1 VKLGPRFRDAIVK
14 QALDEVPLECCGF
27 LGGRDG
33 IAQELYPLTNVERSP
48 VLYRADSAEMFRAIR
63 DMEERD
69 LELVAIYHSHTRSPA
84 YPSST
89 DVAQAY
95 YPDAV
100 YLIVSLRDR
109 DRPDLRGFT
118 IRDAKVE
125 EVSLDD

>member
-1 VKLGPRFRDAIVK
+1 MKLGKRFADAIVE
-14 QALDEVPLECCGF
+14 QALDEAPLECCGF

-33 IAQELYPLTNVERSP
+33 IVEEVYPLTNVERSP

-63 DMEERD
+63 DMEERE

-100 YLIVSLRDR
+100 YLIVSLRDSEH
-109 DRPDLRGFT
+109 PELRGFR
-118 IRDAKVE
+118 IRDGRVDEVE
-125 EVSLDD
+125 LDV

>member
-1 VKLGPRFRDAIVK
+1 MKLEKRFADAIVK
-14 QALDEVPLECCGF
+14 QALDEAPLECCGF

-33 IAQELYPLTNVERSP
+33 SVEEIYPLTNVERSP

-63 DMEERD
+63 DMEERE

-100 YLIVSLRDR
+100 YLIVSLRDSEH
-109 DRPDLRGFT
+109 PELRGFH
-118 IRDAKVE
+118 IRDGKVD
-125 EVSLDD
+125 EVALDV

>member
-1 VKLGPRFRDAIVK
+1 MKLGSRFADAIVK
-14 QALDEVPLECCGF
+14 QALDEAPLECCGF

-33 IAQELYPLTNVERSP
+33 IAEEIYPLTNVERSP

-69 LELVAIYHSHTRSPA
+69 LELTAIYHSHTRSPA

-109 DRPDLRGFT
+109 DRPELRGFT

>member
-1 VKLGPRFRDAIVK
+1 MKLGKRFADAIVE
-14 QALDEVPLECCGF
+14 QALDEAPLECCGF

-33 IAQELYPLTNVERSP
+33 IVEEVYPLTNVERSP

-63 DMEERD
+63 DMEERE

-100 YLIVSLRDR
+100 YLIVSLRDSEH
-109 DRPDLRGFT
+109 PELRGVR
-118 IRDAKVE
+118 IRDGRVDEVE
-125 EVSLDD
+125 LDV

>member
-1 VKLGPRFRDAIVK
+1 VKLGKRFADAIVE
-14 QALDEVPLECCGF
+14 QALDEAPLECCGF

-33 IAQELYPLTNVERSP
+33 IVEEVYPLTNVERSP

-63 DMEERD
+63 DMEERE

-100 YLIVSLRDR
+100 YLIVSLRDSEH
-109 DRPDLRGFT
+109 PELRGFR
-118 IRDAKVE
+118 IRDGRVDEVE
-125 EVSLDD
+125 LDV

>member
-1 VKLGPRFRDAIVK
+1 MKLDQRFADAIVK
-14 QALDEVPLECCGF
+14 QALDEAPLECCGF
-27 LGGRDG
+27 LAGRDG
-33 IAQELYPLTNVERSP
+33 AAEEIYPLTNVERSP

-63 DMEERD
+63 DMEDRD

-100 YLIVSLRDR
+100 YLIVSLRDP
-109 DRPDLRGFT
+109 DRPELRGFR

-125 EVSLDD
+125 EVSLDG

>member
-1 VKLGPRFRDAIVK
+1 VKLDARFKEAIVK
-14 QALDEVPLECCGF
+14 QALDEAPLECCGF

-33 IAQELYPLTNVERSP
+33 IVEEIYPLTNVERSP

-63 DMEERD
+63 DMEERN
-69 LELVAIYHSHTRSPA
+69 LELAAIYHSHTRSPA

-109 DRPDLRGFT
+109 ENPELRGFT
-118 IRDAKVE
+118 IREGKVE
-125 EVSLDD
+125 EVTLET

>member
-1 VKLGPRFRDAIVK
+1 VKLDQRFADAIVK
-14 QALDEVPLECCGF
+14 QALDEAPLECCGF
-27 LGGRDG
+27 LAGRDG
-33 IAQELYPLTNVERSP
+33 AAEEIYPLTNVERSP

-63 DMEERD
+63 DMEDRD

-100 YLIVSLRDR
+100 YLIVSLRDP
-109 DRPDLRGFT
+109 DRPELRGFR

-125 EVSLDD
+125 EVSLDG